1 MKYRL
6 FFTAMI
12 ACMLFPQCAPHYR
25 VTYNIPPELPDA
37 QRKILV
43 DVLDKGKELY
53 KTYCSD
59 CHGIFTQGKDKIPN
73 FTNEQI
79 DNYNSR
85 FVMRDMKNHAVARQ
99 MSPEQ
104 LKQVLTF
111 LKYKRPKKPDSAFVA
126 KRRM

>member
-1 MKYRL
+1 MKNRYL
-6 FFTAMI
+6 FPLLI
-12 ACMLFPQCAPHYR
+12 ALLLFPQCAPRYK
-25 VTYNIPPELPDA
+25 VSYNIPAELPDA

-59 CHGIFTQGKDKIPN
+59 CHGIFTKGKDKIPN

-85 FVMRDMKNHAVARQ
+85 FVMRDIKNHAVARQ

-111 LKYKRPKKPDSAFVA
+111 LKYKRPKNPDSVFVA
-126 KRRM
+126 KKRF

>member
-1 MKYRL
+1 MKYKY
-6 FFTAMI
+6 
-12 ACMLFPQCAPHYR
+12 LFPAIVACILFPECAPRYK
-25 VTYNIPPELPDA
+25 VTYNIPEALPDA

-53 KTYCSD
+53 KANCAD
-59 CHGIFTQGKDKIPN
+59 CHGVFTKGKDKIPN

-79 DNYNSR
+79 DNYSSR
-85 FVMRDMKNHAVARQ
+85 FIMRDMKNHAVARQ

-111 LKYKRPKKPDSAFVA
+111 LKYKRPKNPDSVVA
-126 KRRM
+126 PRRRF